1 MAETIIH
8 LPPPTELSAP
18 APQKRGIAHQF
29 YYTGETSK
37 PVYYRGRALWRVR
50 FRYGIIQPHLA
61 EQVREEHHKLLEL
74 GEGQVYL
81 PIPMNREVGSFEPQ
95 DPVDETASINTTAKT
110 ITYTTGVA
118 ERLHLER
125 PVQVDRYLLYP
136 LPQTNVLQD
145 EDDNPIYAED
155 GHKLLEEGSRVIR
168 YPNMPDSL
176 PTSRIRQGEGMM
188 YILCRPVD
196 IRPVEITEI
205 SRYQTRVADITLT
218 EVP

>member
-1 MAETIIH
+1 MAENIIH
-8 LPPPTELSAP
+8 LPAPNELLAP
-18 APQKRGIAHQF
+18 APQRQGVTHTY
-29 YYTGETSK
+29 YYTGEASA
-37 PVYYRGRALWRVR
+37 PVYYRGRPLWRVR

-74 GEGQVYL
+74 GEGQIFL

-145 EDDNPIYAED
+145 EAENPIYAED
-155 GHKLLEEGSRVIR
+155 GHKILQEGSRVVR

-176 PTSRIRQGEGMM
+176 GSARIRQGEGLM
-188 YILCRPVD
+188 YIRCRPADV
-196 IRPVEITEI
+196 RPVEITEI
-205 SRYQTRVADITLT
+205 SRYQTRVGDIALV